1 MKPTDTSQQTHLGMA
16 RGGRPGALRSGDV
29 GAARMRAGAACCC
42 TVAGGGT
49 GGGGPGE
56 AGSTAVPLL
65 IAWECKRVNRITH

>member
-1 MKPTDTSQQTHLGMA
+1 MA

-65 IAWECKRVNRITH
+65 RAWESTRVNRITHESK